1 MMCMRRFATL
11 FLLCGTVC
19 VGQHLTA
26 PVPMNEATEA
36 ALAKDIPVLM
46 EKAGVPG
53 LSIAVIRGGK
63 TVWVDSFGV
72 RNAET
77 KKPVTADTM
86 FNVGSLSKPVFAYS
100 VLKLVDA
107 GKLKLDE
114 PLAPYL
120 PKESTEGDPRF
131 QQITARIVLSHRT
144 GFPNWPGD
152 GKPLTIHFTPGE
164 RFSYSG
170 SGMVFLQKAVEKITG
185 KPLNDYMQE
194 AVFGPLGMR
203 HSSYVRNPAFE
214 SQVAVGHDVGGA
226 PVDLFKADQANAAA
240 SLETT
245 AEDYAIFL
253 DAVLQSKGLQPATV
267 RDMETAQIAVDTGCS
282 NCVEGTPSG
291 KLSSAIFWGLG
302 FGMEKTADGDSL
314 WHWGDNG
321 VFKAFFV
328 VRPATKSGVVYMTNG
343 ENGLSIGRQIL
354 AETLGGEQPAFDWLK
369 YDNYDSPALGFT
381 RTALKDGAAVALKN
395 FSAELVSG
403 KISEGTIN
411 TTGYQLMGRKKIED
425 AILLFRKNVE
435 LHPESWNV
443 YDSLGEA
450 YMNHGDKDL
459 AVKNYEKSVELNPK
473 NENGGATLR
482 EVGEK
487 YFQKILIPRGEPPP
501 PAGENAVI
509 PDDLAQQFPSFLV
522 LVFHRA

>member
-1 MMCMRRFATL
+1 MASMRFIATF
-11 FLLCGTVC
+11 FLLSGVIC
-19 VGQHLTA
+19 VAQHSTK
-26 PVPMNEATEA
+26 PVPLNAATKARIE
-36 ALAKDIPVLM
+36 KDIPTLM

-53 LSIAVIRGGK
+53 LSIAAIRGGK
-63 TVWVDSFGV
+63 TVWTGSFGV
-72 RNAET
+72 RSEET
-77 KKPVTADTM
+77 RKPVATDTM
-86 FNVGSLSKPVFAYS
+86 FNVGSLSKPVFAYG

-107 GKLKLDE
+107 GRLKLDE

-120 PKESTEGDPRF
+120 PKEFTEGDPRF
-131 QQITARIVLSHRT
+131 KQITARFVLSHRT

-185 KPLNDYMQE
+185 EALNDYMQE
-194 AVFGPLGMR
+194 AVFGPLGMK
-203 HSSYVRNPAFE
+203 HSSYVWNPAFE
-214 SQVAVGHDVGGA
+214 SLVAVGHDVGGT
-226 PVDLFKADQANAAA
+226 PVDLFKVDQANAAA

-253 DAVLQSKGLQPATV
+253 DAILQRKGLQPATL
-267 RDMETAQIAVDTGCS
+267 REMETAQIAVDTGCS

-302 FGMEKTADGDSL
+302 FGIEKTADGESL

-328 VRPATKSGVVYMTNG
+328 VRPATKSGVVYMTNS

-354 AETLGGEQPAFDWLK
+354 TETLGGEQPAFDWLK
-369 YDNYDSPALGFT
+369 YDNYDSPGLSFT
-381 RTALKDGAAVALKN
+381 RFALQKGAGAALEQ
-395 FSAELVSG
+395 FSRELTSG
-403 KISEGTIN
+403 AIPEATLNNS
-411 TTGYQLMGRKKIED
+411 GYALMGSKKMED

-435 LHPESWNV
+435 LHPDSWNA

-450 YMNHGDKDL
+450 YMKHGDKEL
-459 AVKNYEKSVELNPK
+459 AVKNYRKSVDLKPT
-473 NENGGATLR
+473 NENG
-482 EVGEK
+482 
-487 YFQKILIPRGEPPP
+487 
-501 PAGENAVI
+501 
-509 PDDLAQQFPSFLV
+509 LAALKK
-522 LVFHRA
+522 LAAE

>member
-1 MMCMRRFATL
+1 
-11 FLLCGTVC
+11 
-19 VGQHLTA
+19 
-26 PVPMNEATEA
+26 MNAATESR
-36 ALAKDIPVLM
+36 LEKDIPALM

-53 LSIAVIRGGK
+53 LSIAVIRDGK
-63 TVWVDSFGV
+63 TAWAGSFGV
-72 RNAET
+72 RSTAT
-77 KKPVTADTM
+77 KDPVTENTL
-86 FNVGSLSKPVFAYS
+86 FNVGSLSKPVFAYG

-131 QQITARIVLSHRT
+131 TQITARLVLSHRT

-194 AVFGPLGMR
+194 VVFNPLGMK
-203 HSSYVRNPAFE
+203 HSSYVWKPGWENE
-214 SQVAVGHDVGGA
+214 VAIGHDVAGA

-253 DAVLQSKGLQPATV
+253 DAVLNGKGLKTATL
-267 RDMETAQIAVDTGCS
+267 RDMEASQIAVDTACS
-282 NCVEGTPSG
+282 NCVDGTPSG
-291 KLSSAIFWGLG
+291 KLSTTIFWGLG
-302 FGMEKTADGDSL
+302 FGIEKTVEGESL

-328 VRPATKSGVVYMTNG
+328 VRPVSKSGVVYMTNS
-343 ENGLSIGRQIL
+343 ENGLSIGRKIL
-354 AETLGGEQPAFDWLK
+354 AETLGGEQPPLDWLK
-369 YDNYDSPALGFT
+369 YDNYDSAGLSFT
-381 RTALKDGAAVALKN
+381 RIALRKGAGAALDQ
-395 FSAELVSG
+395 FSKDLASG
-403 KISEGTIN
+403 AISEGTLN
-411 TTGYQLMGRKKIED
+411 QTGYNLMAGKKTED
-425 AILLFRKNVE
+425 AILVFRKNVD
-435 LHPESWNV
+435 LHPASWNA

-450 YMNHGDKDL
+450 YMKNGDKEL
-459 AVKNYEKSVELNPK
+459 AVKSYTKSVELNPA
-473 NENGGATLR
+473 NENGVSTL
-482 EVGEK
+482 K
-487 YFQKILIPRGEPPP
+487 KLS
-501 PAGENAVI
+501 
-509 PDDLAQQFPSFLV
+509 AQ
-522 LVFHRA
+522 